1 MKGGKDTSNANPA
14 GAPNVPSPAPT
25 TPPTSPAPTTPPPS
39 TTGENP
45 LGV

>member
-14 GAPNVPSPAPT
+14 GAPNVPSPAPNV
-25 TPPTSPAPTTPPPS
+25 PSPAPTPTPPPS
-39 TTGENP
+39 TTEENP